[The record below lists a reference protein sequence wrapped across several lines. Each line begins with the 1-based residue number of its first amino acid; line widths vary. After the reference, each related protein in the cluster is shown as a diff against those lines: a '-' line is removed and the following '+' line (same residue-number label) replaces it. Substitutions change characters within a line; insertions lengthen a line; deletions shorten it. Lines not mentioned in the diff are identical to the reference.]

1 MKKTLHSKLIG
12 CYILIG
18 IVSFL
23 FATAGGS
30 HFVESYLE
38 NEVGKR
44 LYESASQLAADEN
57 TRQQLQDSDTMGLQ
71 KIVNI
76 LAHSEDT
83 GILILDT
90 GARVVVCSSDL
101 KNSDKV
107 SDDFIKSGKTAVLP
121 GFDSQLWQDK
131 KYITSD
137 FYGYFLT
144 PQLNLVI
151 PMESSGSVYGYV
163 TYHYDMQQL
172 YQKRSGLLGI
182 LQMVFLTVYLL
193 CGLLLLCY
201 QKWVHKPMQQIIKG
215 ASEYANGDLTYRIP
229 VKSEDANGIS
239 SQYFEL
245 HG

>member
-107 SDDFIKSGKTAVLP
+107 SV
-121 GFDSQLWQDK
+121 
-131 KYITSD
+131 TS
-137 FYGYFLT
+137 
-144 PQLNLVI
+144 
-151 PMESSGSVYGYV
+151 
-163 TYHYDMQQL
+163 
-172 YQKRSGLLGI
+172 
-182 LQMVFLTVYLL
+182 
-193 CGLLLLCY
+193 
-201 QKWVHKPMQQIIKG
+201 
-215 ASEYANGDLTYRIP
+215 
-229 VKSEDANGIS
+229 
-239 SQYFEL
+239 
-245 HG
+245 